1 MEMRLVID
9 ELQVLILVL
18 MMRLFIDFVLWK
30 IVSVVVIMVDV
41 RSFLEMI
48 IPD

>member
-18 MMRLFIDFVLWK
+18 MMRLFIDFVLWQ
-30 IVSVVVIMVDV
+30 IVPVVVIMVGV
-41 RSFLEMI
+41 RSFVEMI

>member
-18 MMRLFIDFVLWK
+18 MMRLFIDFVLWQ
-30 IVSVVVIMVDV
+30 IVPVVVIMLDV
-41 RSFLEMI
+41 RSFVEMI